1 MGCNSA
7 ILRRLS
13 LINLTQQLKISGA
26 YDIVKDP
33 MIFIQRPT
41 DFSSSR
47 FRLDSIPIDYI

>member
-13 LINLTQQLKISGA
+13 LINLTQQLKVSGE